1 MALLVVTGP
10 PCSGR
15 TTHAAAIERYVG
27 ERLSGSGIE
36 SVVCVRDDDVH
47 TSRAVY
53 DSQRAESRARAAYL
67 SSVRRAIAPTR
78 IVIADG
84 GAGTHIK
91 GFRYEL
97 WCAARELGVRCATVS
112 RC

>member
-1 MALLVVTGP
+1 MCTRRAPSMTV
-10 PCSGR
+10 GR
-15 TTHAAAIERYVG
+15 TLTA
-27 ERLSGSGIE
+27 
-36 SVVCVRDDDVH
+36 
-47 TSRAVY
+47 
-53 DSQRAESRARAAYL
+53 QRTESRARAAYL